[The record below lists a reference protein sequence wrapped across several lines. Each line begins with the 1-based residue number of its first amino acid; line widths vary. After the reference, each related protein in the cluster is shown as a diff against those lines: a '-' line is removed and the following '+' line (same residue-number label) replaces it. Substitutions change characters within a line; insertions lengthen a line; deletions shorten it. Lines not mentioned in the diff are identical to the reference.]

1 MKNLVI
7 LKMTSFSSEGLCLEH
22 FSGYG
27 NFSSQKRNRNRWKRQ
42 DPSNTDL
49 SNLIL
54 VEHYLND
61 LAHKLQPENMDEAF
75 QLIECQKS
83 ITLGFFELSIRYE
96 WVLVVFVLYSK

>member
-42 DPSNTDL
+42 DPCNIDL

-54 VEHYLND
+54 VKHNVNNLE
-61 LAHKLQPENMDEAF
+61 HKL
-75 QLIECQKS
+75 
-83 ITLGFFELSIRYE
+83 
-96 WVLVVFVLYSK
+96 

>member
-27 NFSSQKRNRNRWKRQ
+27 NFSNQKQNRNHWKTWKRQ

-49 SNLIL
+49 TNLIF

-83 ITLGFFELSIRYE
+83 ITLGFF
-96 WVLVVFVLYSK
+96 

>member
-1 MKNLVI
+1 MTLKHKHKFGGFLRKIARISMKNLVI

-61 LAHKLQPENMDEAF
+61 LAHKL
-75 QLIECQKS
+75 
-83 ITLGFFELSIRYE
+83 
-96 WVLVVFVLYSK
+96 